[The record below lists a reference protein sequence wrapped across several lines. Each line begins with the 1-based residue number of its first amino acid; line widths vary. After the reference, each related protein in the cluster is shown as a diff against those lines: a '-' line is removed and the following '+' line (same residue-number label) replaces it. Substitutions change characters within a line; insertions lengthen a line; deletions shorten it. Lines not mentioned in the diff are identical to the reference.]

1 ISEKGQRAPNGFYGE
16 IDWDRYASPD
26 VDEEGFS
33 LQPADQAQNILS
45 VFGGKRS
52 GGGAEADRRVLD
64 ARSPA
69 SRGKE
74 FFSSSDSEDE
84 EDSRKKFKIRI
95 KPLVSD
101 SARCAPPSM
110 DELKASVGGLAL
122 SPSLVSAARRSSR
135 RHRVGEE
142 IARPRRSTP
151 TPSPLPDTPSDVL
164 QNVPSFFRLPSET
177 RYARYDGL
185 LPAGVVCT
193 DVWGDARP
201 RSESQLSRSF
211 PTGGKPP
218 PLGLERPPFPL
229 FQLSSSPPSVLQLLL
244 LFLPKTSCP
253 GVTTATLPIQLVSR
267 VGVRSAAA
275 IRPPLTVSGPSVS
288 AADLPNGRA
297 ARSSAPIYLNVLS
310 PAAYRGSPAPD
321 LDDVFGPMDSPL
333 GREEAASPRWVTFA
347 EDRPPPPDEPAPPPP
362 PDSPAPDTPSSTPS
376 SPCLSPGPPPTEPP
390 PSPPSFSPSSP
401 ASPFSPP
408 DSPTPTTLERPPPDE
423 PAPPLPPDFSPSISP
438 PLCLHDDAIDEEP
451 SGALL
456 GSGSHPPWVLGGKR
470 TPEGTF
476 FREDIPDF
484 VGSPRELTPSFRGTP
499 PPLPPTTYRSIMSS
513 PGPLS
518 GSSPSSPAR
527 APTPQSRGSPVP
539 PPPPPRPCSRPKL
552 PPGKPI
558 ADLVEFFAQPV
569 FVFLPDRNETRRCW
583 VWVSVSVLQSTDC
596 EQPASVRPSGPG
608 GEYVI
613 PLLRHHAE
621 CCVHPDSGERP
632 SHTHNSRMLQR
643 TQSHHHGTP
652 GHFTSGSGLHGNHQ
666 CLFQR
671 RRSQQ
676 VRCENHRRDG
686 AVLPG
691 RNNQA
696 FFQPPGSTCPHIQHQ
711 QLQPA
716 GAGPP
721 QPAAAVLVSTLPARA
736 RARSRTRVRPESL
749 NIHSEPTTERVDTK
763 EFWVN
768 MPNLMSHL
776 KKVAEQKPQATY
788 YNVDMIKYQVS
799 AEGIQ
804 STPLNLAVNWR
815 GDGASTDL
823 RVDYKYNTEAM
834 AAPVPLHDV
843 LFLVPV
849 DGGQAKVQAM
859 VPPATWNAELQT
871 IQWRISSLSH
881 RSENGGESPFAPS
894 LPLLLHARDSS
905 LCVGIPQA
913 SAPFWAGSRW
923 QKAPGDPPSSRSS
936 SQARAARSRAATS
949 SWWGAA
955 IGVADQEEICC
966 RSVPAS
972 LLVSSPASARST
984 FHLAS
989 QGNIWRTISEPKEPP
1004 APFDCE
1010 GGGSTTSSAS
1020 YSVGRLLTSLCK

>member
-1 ISEKGQRAPNGFYGE
+1 SAPGLKNRTRKVLGLRRKDKDSEASSSPSRRSSPAREGGGTLISEKGQRAPNGFYGE

-33 LQPADQAQNILS
+33 LQPADQA
-45 VFGGKRS
+45 
-52 GGGAEADRRVLD
+52 
-64 ARSPA
+64 P

-135 RHRVGEE
+135 RHRGQIKKNLSCEE

-211 PTGGKPP
+211 PTGAPP
-218 PLGLERPPFPL
+218 PLPPKNI
-229 FQLSSSPPSVLQLLL
+229 LS
-244 LFLPKTSCP
+244 
-253 GVTTATLPIQLVSR
+253 
-267 VGVRSAAA
+267 
-275 IRPPLTVSGPSVS
+275 
-288 AADLPNGRA
+288 RA

-347 EDRPPPPDEPAPPPP
+347 EDRPPPPDEP
-362 PDSPAPDTPSSTPS
+362 
-376 SPCLSPGPPPTEPP
+376 
-390 PSPPSFSPSSP
+390 
-401 ASPFSPP
+401 

-438 PLCLHDDAIDEEP
+438 PLCLHDDA
-451 SGALL
+451 
-456 GSGSHPPWVLGGKR
+456 KR

-558 ADLVEFFAQPV
+558 ADLSRSFSPPIASSPPPFAPLARAESTSSLSSVTMQSAASTPTLGEASPPLVWFDHGRFYLAFEGCSRGPSPITMGPQDTLPVAAAFTETINAYFKGADPSKCVVKITGEMVLSFPAGITRHFSNHPAQPV
-569 FVFLPDRNETRRCW
+569 LTFSISNYSRL
-583 VWVSVSVLQSTDC
+583 
-596 EQPASVRPSGPG
+596 EQ
-608 GEYVI
+608 
-613 PLLRHHAE
+613 
-621 CCVHPDSGERP
+621 
-632 SHTHNSRMLQR
+632 
-643 TQSHHHGTP
+643 
-652 GHFTSGSGLHGNHQ
+652 
-666 CLFQR
+666 
-671 RRSQQ
+671 
-676 VRCENHRRDG
+676 
-686 AVLPG
+686 VLP
-691 RNNQA
+691 N
-696 FFQPPGSTCPHIQHQ
+696 P
-711 QLQPA
+711 QL
-716 GAGPP
+716 
-721 QPAAAVLVSTLPARA
+721 LCC
-736 RARSRTRVRPESL
+736 
-749 NIHSEPTTERVDTK
+749 EPTTERVDTK

-881 RSENGGESPFAPS
+881 RSENGGVGALLGRFQMAEGPWRPS
-894 LPLLLHARDSS
+894 QLS
-905 LCVGIPQA
+905 VQ
-913 SAPFWAGSRW
+913 F
-923 QKAPGDPPSSRSS
+923 
-936 SQARAARSRAATS
+936 TS
-949 SWWGAA
+949 
-955 IGVADQEEICC
+955 E
-966 RSVPAS
+966 
-972 LLVSSPASARST
+972 
-984 FHLAS
+984 
-989 QGNIWRTISEPKEPP
+989 
-1004 APFDCE
+1004 
-1010 GGGSTTSSAS
+1010 GSTLSGCDVQL
-1020 YSVGRLLTSLCK
+1020 VGSGYRSLIKKRFAAGKYLADN